1 MVRAVQPLTVNAL
14 RNALAIMIDPR
25 YDDHQAGR
33 VPSLA
38 LILSLCG
45 SLVRLENSPSG
56 NDGDRLVKFV
66 HKSVLDFLKENPTRL
81 GIVREDLHCFFVD
94 EKRGNLEVGR
104 NCLKYL
110 QYQRYQSRINIS
122 EVLDNNEEH
131 AFLKYAA
138 SFWFEHLG
146 EIDHSEELFSEVKS
160 FVQSSAF
167 WTCLAVQAKVRPH
180 LFCRYTEIPGGFMMG
195 LNRGELAEDESIAIP
210 LPHWLDLYKPVGHDI
225 SRAFY
230 DYIREWHAV
239 LVSHSEAGSQC
250 MMDQVGRAL
259 FPGLASMQSK
269 NIRLSRVK
277 TPTGTSAIALA
288 NVFFKKSKL
297 HAQVTYRNASGEH
310 WHEAPVS
317 SGEPF
322 RDGVLQ
328 IPPPDQG
335 LPGRLIRFGDG
346 LRHSTSSRST
356 TWSIRLND
364 LTVESSLDEELTF
377 APPDS
382 SSMSSETKCPR
393 TIWSLVTESASAL
406 EYGSA
411 FAFHL
416 TGSKVEDFKEQ
427 ETDSGYSSNSAWS
440 GSEDDSD
447 NEEDVSQVS
456 ACLVICC
463 DGEKPVWNPWTE
475 QKGNRSQISCAFHPS
490 QKIAAWSRSLDEL
503 QILDLATGK
512 ITSKTIEEPAAARAS
527 ASVVCRG
534 RSQIDCK
541 VWADAANSIHRDA
554 LFAMRAIS
562 LLSLG
567 DVC

>member
-1 MVRAVQPLTVNAL
+1 MVCAVQPLTVNAL

-33 VPSLA
+33 VPSLT

-66 HKSVLDFLKENPTRL
+66 HKSVLDFLKENSTRL
-81 GIVREDLHCFFVD
+81 EIVREDLHCFFVD
-94 EKRGNLEVGR
+94 EKRGNLEIGR

-122 EVLDNNEEH
+122 EVLDDNEEH

-138 SFWFEHLG
+138 AFWFEHLG

-160 FVQSSAF
+160 FVQSPAF
-167 WTCLAVQAKVRPH
+167 WICLAVQAKVRPH
-180 LFCRYTEIPGGFMMG
+180 LFCRYTEIPGGFTMG
-195 LNRGELAEDESIAIP
+195 LNRGELTEGTSIAIP

-230 DYIREWHAV
+230 DYIKEWHAV
-239 LVSHSEAGSQC
+239 LVFYSEAGSQC

-259 FPGLASMQSK
+259 FPGLASTQSK
-269 NIRLSRVK
+269 TIRLSKVK

-297 HAQVTYRNASGEH
+297 HARVTYRDASGGH

-328 IPPPDQG
+328 ITPPDQG
-335 LPGRLIRFGDG
+335 LPGRLIRVGDG

-364 LTVESSLDEELTF
+364 LTVESSNDEELTF

-382 SSMSSETKCPR
+382 SSVSSGTKCPR
-393 TIWSLVTESASAL
+393 TEWSLVTESASAL

-411 FAFHL
+411 FGFHL
-416 TGSKVEDFKEQ
+416 ISSKFEDFKEQ
-427 ETDSGYSSNSAWS
+427 ETDSGYSSNSVWS

-447 NEEDVSQVS
+447 NEEDASQVS
-456 ACLVICC
+456 DCLVICC

-475 QKGNRSQISCAFHPS
+475 RKGNRSRLSCAFHPS

-503 QILDLATGK
+503 QILDLATGE
-512 ITSKTIEEPAAARAS
+512 ITSKTVEEPAAARAS

-534 RSQIDCK
+534 RSRINCK
-541 VWADAANSIHRDA
+541 VWADAANSIRRDA
-554 LFAMRAIS
+554 LFAMRTIS